1 MKAEWQGEFTIKYV
15 SWDPGEKKTG
25 RVKWDEN
32 ANPVA
37 IEELT
42 EAQFDKD
49 LTNTEPTVEV
59 FIVEEY
65 RPYGH
70 IQHTGNKLLTAQRI
84 GDIKGYARR
93 HGIEVVEQPAQIL
106 KIAAMWSGT
115 PIVKGHWPDWQSAF
129 LHGYYY
135 LSDKGLIRPKV
146 LDS

>member
-1 MKAEWQGEFTIKYV
+1 MIVTYV

-25 RVKWDEN
+25 RVKWDEK

-37 IEELT
+37 IEELNGD
-42 EAQFDKD
+42 QFDKD
-49 LTNTEPTVEV
+49 LYSTEDTVKV
-59 FIVEEY
+59 FIVEQY
-65 RPYGH
+65 RPYGSVP
-70 IQHTGNKLLTAQRI
+70 HTGNKLLTAQRI

-106 KIAAMWSGT
+106 KVAAMWSGT
-115 PIVKGHWPDWQSAF
+115 PIPRAKKFHWPDWQSAF

-135 LSDKGLIRPKV
+135 LSNQGLIRPKV